1 MKEVIL
7 CAKNLNKIVL
17 RDVSADFYKGDF
29 TVIMGS
35 SGAGKS
41 TLLYALSRT
50 DKVEKGDMFFKDV
63 NISNVSEKQMAK
75 IRSESFGFVFQSA
88 NLISNVTLY
97 ENVLVAGFLDADRSE
112 NELRNET
119 DKIFEQM
126 KLNDVKDHL
135 PSEASGGEQQRCAIA
150 RAIIN
155 KPDII
160 FADEPTGA
168 LNKQNSTEV
177 LNMLSFLNQQG
188 QTILMV
194 THDIRSAIRGNR
206 ILYLEDGSIVSELN
220 LGTFEDVE
228 EKMKQRE
235 EKLSLWLKDLQ
246 W

>member
-50 DKVEKGDMFFKDV
+50 DKVEKGDIFFKDV

-112 NELRNET
+112 KELRNET

-220 LGTFEDVE
+220 LGTFEHVE

>member
-50 DKVEKGDMFFKDV
+50 DKVEKGDIFFKDV

-88 NLISNVTLY
+88 NLITNVTLY

-112 NELRNET
+112 KELRNET

>member
-41 TLLYALSRT
+41 TLLYTLSRT
-50 DKVEKGDMFFKDV
+50 DKVEKGDIFFKDV

-112 NELRNET
+112 KELRNET

-206 ILYLEDGSIVSELN
+206 ILYLEDGSIVSELD

>member
-7 CAKNLNKIVL
+7 CAKNLKKIVL

-112 NELRNET
+112 KELRNET

-177 LNMLSFLNQQG
+177 LNILSFLNQQG

>member
-50 DKVEKGDMFFKDV
+50 DKVEKGDIFFKDV

-112 NELRNET
+112 KELCNET

>member
-50 DKVEKGDMFFKDV
+50 DKVEKGDIFFKDV

-97 ENVLVAGFLDADRSE
+97 ENVRVAGFLDADRSE
-112 NELRNET
+112 KELRNET

>member
-7 CAKNLNKIVL
+7 CGKNLNKIVL

-50 DKVEKGDMFFKDV
+50 DKVEKGDIFFKDV

-112 NELRNET
+112 KELRNET

-177 LNMLSFLNQQG
+177 LNMLSFLNQQR

>member
-50 DKVEKGDMFFKDV
+50 DKVEKGDIFFKDV

-112 NELRNET
+112 KELRNET

>member
-112 NELRNET
+112 KELRNET

>member
-17 RDVSADFYKGDF
+17 RDLSADFYKGDF

-50 DKVEKGDMFFKDV
+50 DKVEKGDIFFKDV
-63 NISNVSEKQMAK
+63 NISNVSEKKMAK

-112 NELRNET
+112 KELRNET

-206 ILYLEDGSIVSELN
+206 ILYLEDGSIVSEVN

>member
-50 DKVEKGDMFFKDV
+50 DKVEKGEIFFKDV

-112 NELRNET
+112 KELRNET

>member
-50 DKVEKGDMFFKDV
+50 DKVEKGDIFFKDV

-112 NELRNET
+112 KELRNET

-206 ILYLEDGSIVSELN
+206 ILYLEDGSIVSELD

>member
-17 RDVSADFYKGDF
+17 RDLSADFYKGDF

-50 DKVEKGDMFFKDV
+50 DKVEKGDIFFKDV

-112 NELRNET
+112 KELRNET

>member
-17 RDVSADFYKGDF
+17 RDLSADFYKGDF

-50 DKVEKGDMFFKDV
+50 DKVEKGDIFFKDV

-112 NELRNET
+112 TELRNET

-206 ILYLEDGSIVSELN
+206 ILYLEDGLIVSELN

>member
-50 DKVEKGDMFFKDV
+50 DKVEKGDIFFKDV

-112 NELRNET
+112 KELRNET

-160 FADEPTGA
+160 FADELTGA

-206 ILYLEDGSIVSELN
+206 VLYLDDGSIASELN
-220 LGTFEDVE
+220 LGTFEDVG

>member
-50 DKVEKGDMFFKDV
+50 DKVEKGDIFFKDV

-112 NELRNET
+112 KELRNET

-206 ILYLEDGSIVSELN
+206 ILYLED
-220 LGTFEDVE
+220 
-228 EKMKQRE
+228 
-235 EKLSLWLKDLQ
+235 
-246 W
+246 

>member
-50 DKVEKGDMFFKDV
+50 DKVEKGDIFFKDA

-112 NELRNET
+112 KELRNET